1 MQFAKRLLMVAGA
14 VALAGILSVAL
25 APRAVHAVVS
35 TLVTV
40 TNTVTANVSNPTD
53 TNGSP
58 IPLATQDSAG
68 RTGFDVS
75 GICGFGVTFNNF
87 CGIQPIY
94 TVPAN
99 YIAVLQQFSG
109 ICTTNAG
116 TVPEDVSLQYTGSSG
131 SGAGLV
137 LAPGV
142 QVPNTAAQGK
152 TVYSQ
157 RIVGYAFGGSSGSA
171 INADVDTATSQSGN
185 PNVCEFQI
193 AGYLIHQ

>member
-1 MQFAKRLLMVAGA
+1 MKFAKRLLMVAGA
-14 VALAGILSVAL
+14 VAIAGILSVSL

-68 RTGFDVS
+68 RTGFDVQ
-75 GICGFGVTFNNF
+75 GLCEFGATFNNF
-87 CGIQPIY
+87 CSIQPIY

-99 YIAVLQQFSG
+99 YIAVIQQVSG
-109 ICTTNAG
+109 ICTTNTG
-116 TVPEDVSLQYTGSSG
+116 TVPSDVSLQYTGSSG
-131 SGAGLV
+131 TSSSLV

-142 QVPNTAAQGK
+142 QVPNSAAQAK
-152 TVYSQ
+152 TAYSQ

-171 INADVDTATSQSGN
+171 INFDVDTATSQSGN
-185 PNVCEFQI
+185 PNVCEIQLV
-193 AGYLIHQ
+193 GYLIHQ